1 MQHNI
6 PGNPLWLCSWIAGA
20 HLFFHTWI
28 RDDRDGDKPF
38 RDELL
43 SSERLEERALALAAS
58 FTVDP
63 QRRRARPIYRRLSH
77 NARVLRHAYQTLAED
92 VHDGE
97 FVTPATEWFL
107 DNYHLI
113 ASEIVEIR
121 EHLPRKFYEQLPALA
136 TREKAGV
143 ARIYAIAVELLRHS
157 DSRLDVP
164 QLTQF
169 LNSYQRV
176 APLTLGELWAWPLML
191 KLALIENLRRLVSE
205 LLVSRTARHA
215 ADAHV
220 ARIDAGAAEAAV
232 NIPVDS
238 HDAYLVQ
245 MLHRARE
252 YDARRSPLR
261 AALEAHLIARHTVA
275 EDIVRIEHQ
284 RQATSQASVANAITS
299 LRLCATIDWRH
310 YVESVSLVD
319 NVLRRDPGG
328 MFARMDFLSRDRQRQ
343 AVEELAETSGEAQIR
358 VALKAVESAR
368 QAAER
373 KQSRAAAHVGY
384 HLVGN
389 GREDLEADLAYRPKP
404 GQRFRRFMLRRATP
418 AYLGGVATLT
428 LLMVAAGLWYA
439 RLAGASPA
447 LLAAAALLLAIPASD
462 VALALVQRLVT
473 ATVPPRRLP
482 RLDLTG
488 GVPEEARTIVVV
500 PTIITS
506 ADNVRHRLE
515 HLEVVAIGNL
525 DPQIHFALLTDFP
538 DADQPQAPGD
548 DEVLAAARDGIA
560 ALNARFAADG
570 PRFFLCHRDRL
581 WNPRE
586 QVWMGWERKRG
597 KLEEFNR
604 LLRGAT
610 DTSFSTITGPRE
622 LLAGVRY
629 CITLDSDTQLP
640 RDAARE
646 LVGIIQHPLNQPV
659 VDPALKR
666 VVEGYGVLQPRVS
679 VTMTSAAGSLFART
693 YAGHTGVDPYTTS
706 VSDVYQDLFG
716 EGIYTGKGLYDVDAF
731 MASLEGR
738 VPENALLS
746 HDLFEG
752 IHARAALVTDVEL
765 VDDYPSNVLVHAKR
779 LHRWV
784 RGDWQ
789 ILWWLFP
796 WVPTRTGF
804 ERNRL
809 PLISRWKILDN
820 LRRSLVAP
828 ALVALFVAGWA
839 LLPGAPLAWTLIAL
853 ATIGVPVI
861 MRLGQLLAGPQRGQ
875 GLRVYLRAAGED
887 LEADLARVSLHLTF
901 LAHQAWDMLHAVG
914 VTLARLVR
922 GQGRLLQW
930 ETAAAVAQRH
940 GSLQAPQFYDA
951 MRASPLIAG
960 AGLLLVLVARPAAV
974 PIALPI
980 LALWVAA
987 PFIAFVL
994 SKPVPSLRPQI
1005 TGEDRAYL
1013 RSVAERTWRYFDTF
1027 VTEEHRFLPP
1037 DNVQFDPEPRVAH
1050 RTSPTN
1056 IAMSLLSTLAAHDLG
1071 FIDTPSLLTRLE
1083 DTLTTIDRLEHH
1095 EGHLL
1100 NWYDTRTLEPLAP
1113 KYVSTVDSG
1122 NFAGAL
1128 ATLAVGLRGLAKT
1141 AETAPEHAVRLES
1154 LAARASVYFD
1164 EMNFAFLYDRKRR
1177 LFAIGFRLADSLGG
1191 ARLDASYYDLLASEA
1206 RLASF
1211 IAIAKGDVPEVHWF
1225 RLGRLITSVHG
1236 APVLLSW
1243 SATLFEYL
1251 MPMLL
1256 MRSYPTTLLDASC
1269 RMAVRRQIDYG
1280 ATRGTPWGI
1289 SESAYTAV
1297 DRHGNYQYKAF
1308 GVPGLGLKRGL
1319 GDELVVAP
1327 YATALAVLVD
1337 PARSARNL
1345 RRLADEGLFGDYGFY
1360 EAIDYTDRS
1369 ASGPHKAS
1377 RGVVVPAF
1385 FAHHAGMSL
1394 VAIANAITQDCMIE
1408 RFHTDPRVRA
1418 TELLLQERIPR
1429 QQPVTEPRPLDEMQ
1443 VTPPALGVPLR
1454 RYKTPHTVFPHS
1466 QFLSNGKYVTVVT
1479 NAGGGASLRDG
1490 MAVTRRRQDATTD
1503 PGSHH
1508 IYLRDIR
1515 SEAVWSPT
1523 FHPTRREAD
1532 SYLATFTPDKAVFDS
1547 KQQDIAARLEV
1558 AVAPEHDVEVRYLQ
1572 LVNHSDRIREIDVT
1586 SYVEVALASVRDD
1599 FAHPAFGKL
1608 FVETEYMPERSALV
1622 CHRRPRDARDPG
1634 TWAMHVLSLEGR
1646 PQGPLEWETDRARF
1660 IGRGRGLDNPIALDG
1675 RPLSG
1680 TTGYVLDPILSL
1692 RQRVRIPPGESAR
1705 LCFATGIAPDRE
1717 TARALAQ
1724 TYRDPTTASRTL
1736 ALALAH
1742 SQSTRRHMDVSS
1754 DEAVLFERLA
1764 SRVAGA
1770 DGSLRP
1776 HADVLAANEMG
1787 QNSLWVHGISGDL
1800 PIVLVRVL
1808 DHDLGLVR
1816 ETLEAQEYWRLKG
1829 LKVDLVV
1836 LNEHPVSYMDEVQA
1850 GLTSLLDDGP
1860 WRMWKHQPGG
1870 VFLLRTDMMGHAERM
1885 LFHAV
1890 ARAALDTSRGDLR
1903 AHLARPPQAP
1913 LASLPLAVPAADR
1926 SPDGSTLDL
1935 APSWPSMSV
1944 STPAVTLANGLG
1956 GFADGGKTY
1965 AIVLEGDQDTPAP
1978 WSNVIS
1984 NAAFGTIISASGSAT
1999 TWSEN
2004 SRENRLTPF
2013 ANDPVTDPSGEA
2025 LYIRDDDTGA
2035 AWSPT
2040 PGPMARHRTSGRF
2053 LIRHGAGVTRFSRSF
2068 QGVHHSLDVFVD
2080 ATEPVK
2086 YSQLTLVNT
2095 TPSPRHL
2102 SVFCYNDWVIGPP
2115 RETEQRHVIT
2125 DYDPRRG
2132 AVLATN
2138 AYNTEFAG
2146 RVCFAAASERPLSAT
2161 GNRRSFIGRN
2171 GSATQPAALKD
2182 DSLTG
2187 EFGAGLDP
2195 CAALQIRVALNPGET
2210 RKIVF
2215 LLGEGKTRAHALQLI
2230 DAHAAPAQAAA
2241 ALDQVQAFWDRT
2253 LDVIKVRTPDDSFD
2267 MMMNRWLLYQ
2277 DLSCRIWA
2285 RAGYYQPGG
2294 AYGFRDQL
2302 QDVMALMLAAPQL
2315 ARAHILR
2322 AAGRQFV
2329 EGDVQHWWHEP
2340 AGRGLRSRCSDDLL
2354 WLPFVVAEYVRT
2366 TGDSAVLD
2374 EHVPFLSAPPLP
2386 EGEPEAYEQ
2395 PTLSGET
2402 GTLFEH
2408 CRRAIDRGLTS
2419 GPHGL
2424 PLIGAGDWNDGM
2436 NRVGAEGRGESVWL
2450 GFFIHT
2456 VLDGFLPLCESRGE
2470 TALAAR
2476 YRQQARHLSSRLE
2489 EAWDGEWYRRG
2500 YYDDGR
2506 PLGSAQ
2512 NDECVIDSIS
2522 QSWAVLSGA
2531 VPRRFAERAIDAV
2544 RAALIARQ
2552 SKVILLLTPPFDK
2565 SDQDPGYIKGYP
2577 PSIRENGGQYTHAAV
2592 WVVMAIAQL
2601 GSGDEA
2607 SELFHMINPI
2617 NHSRTPA
2624 EVARYRL
2631 EPYVLAGDVYARPPH
2646 AGRGGWSWYTGSA
2659 GWLYRAGLE
2668 NILGLRRRGATF
2680 MVEPCVP
2687 SSWPEYTIEWR
2698 HGSSRYDIQVLNP
2711 ERVWNHVVRAELDD
2725 APVNHLAIPL
2735 ADDGATHTVR
2745 ITLGRRD

>member
-1 MQHNI
+1 M
-6 PGNPLWLCSWIAGA
+6 
-20 HLFFHTWI
+20 
-28 RDDRDGDKPF
+28 
-38 RDELL
+38 
-43 SSERLEERALALAAS
+43 
-58 FTVDP
+58 
-63 QRRRARPIYRRLSH
+63 
-77 NARVLRHAYQTLAED
+77 
-92 VHDGE
+92 
-97 FVTPATEWFL
+97 
-107 DNYHLI
+107 
-113 ASEIVEIR
+113 
-121 EHLPRKFYEQLPALA
+121 PALA
-136 TREKAGV
+136 TREKAGD

-176 APLTLGELWAWPLML
+176 APLTIGELWAWPIML
-191 KLALIENLRRLVSE
+191 KLALIENLRRLVAE
-205 LLVSRTARHA
+205 ILAGRTARAA

-220 ARIDAGAAEAAV
+220 ARIDAGSADATV
-232 NIPVDS
+232 QIPVDS
-238 HDAYLVQ
+238 DDAYLVQ

-261 AALEAHLIARHTVA
+261 AALEAHLIARNTVA
-275 EDIVRIEHQ
+275 EEIVRVEHQ
-284 RQATSQASVANAITS
+284 RQAASQASVANAITS
-299 LRLCATIDWRH
+299 LRLCATIDWRQ

-319 NVLRRDPGG
+319 SVLRRDPGG
-328 MFARMDFLSRDRQRQ
+328 MYARMDFLSRDRQRQ
-343 AVEELAETSGEAQIR
+343 AVEALAEVSGEAQIR

-368 QAAER
+368 QAAEH
-373 KQSRAAAHVGY
+373 KVSRAAAHVGY

-389 GREDLEADLAYRPKP
+389 GREGLEIDLAYRPPLAK
-404 GQRFRRFMLRRATP
+404 RLRRFTLRHATP
-418 AYLGGVATLT
+418 IYLGAITT
-428 LLMVAAGLWYA
+428 TTALLIAVGLAYT
-439 RLAGASPA
+439 RQAGASPLMLA
-447 LLAAAALLLAIPASD
+447 LAALLLLIPASD
-462 VALALVQRLVT
+462 LALAITQRLVT
-473 ATVPPRRLP
+473 MTMPPRRLP
-482 RLDLTG
+482 RLDLTD
-488 GVPEEARTIVVV
+488 GVPDDARTMVVV

-506 ADNVRHRLE
+506 IDNVQHRLE
-515 HLEVVAIGNL
+515 HLEVVALGNL
-525 DPQIHFALLTDFP
+525 DPQIHFGLLTDFP
-538 DADQPQAPGD
+538 DADQQQVPGEAAILD
-548 DEVLAAARDGIA
+548 AARDGINS
-560 ALNARFAADG
+560 LNARLSGASG
-570 PRFFLCHRDRL
+570 PRFFLFHRDRL

-610 DTSFSTITGPRE
+610 NTSFSTRVGPLE
-622 LLAGVRY
+622 LLPGVRY
-629 CITLDSDTQLP
+629 CLTLDSDTQLP

-646 LVGIIQHPLNQPV
+646 LIGIMLHPLNQPV

-679 VTMTSAAGSLFART
+679 VTMASAAGSLFART
-693 YAGHTGVDPYTTS
+693 YAGHTGVDPYTTA

-731 MASLEGR
+731 TAALEGR

-752 IHARAALVTDVEL
+752 IYARAALVTDVEL

-779 LHRWV
+779 QHRWV

-796 WVPTRTGF
+796 WVPTRTGL

-809 PLISRWKILDN
+809 PLIARWKILDN

-828 ALVALFVAGWA
+828 ALVALLMAGWA
-839 LLPGAPLAWTLIAL
+839 LLPGQPLAWTLMAL
-853 ATIGVPVI
+853 ATIGFPI
-861 MRLGQLLAGPQRGQ
+861 LARILQLLGGPQRGQ
-875 GLRVYLRAAGED
+875 GVRVYLRAAGED
-887 LEADLARVSLHLTF
+887 LEADLARIALQLTF
-901 LAHQAWDMLHAVG
+901 LAHQAWDMLHAVA
-914 VTLARLVR
+914 VTLARLLR

-930 ETAAAVAQRH
+930 ETAAAGAQRH
-940 GSLQAPQFYDA
+940 GSLKASEFYDA

-960 AGLLLVLVARPAAV
+960 VGLMVVASARPD
-974 PIALPI
+974 ALPVALLT

-987 PFIAFVL
+987 PLIAFVL
-994 SKPVPSLRPQI
+994 SKPVPSLRPPI
-1005 TGEDRAYL
+1005 TDEDREYL
-1013 RSVAERTWRYFDTF
+1013 RTVAQRTWRYFDTF
-1027 VTEEHRFLPP
+1027 VTEEHGFLPP
-1037 DNVQFDPEPRVAH
+1037 DNVQLDPEPRVAH

-1056 IAMSLLSTLAAHDLG
+1056 IAMGLLSTLSAHDLG
-1071 FIDTPSLLTRLE
+1071 FIDTDSLVS
-1083 DTLTTIDRLEHH
+1083 RLEHTLATVDQLERY

-1100 NWYDTRTLEPLAP
+1100 NWYDTHTREPLQP

-1122 NFAGAL
+1122 NLAGAL
-1128 ATLAVGLRGLAKT
+1128 LALTIGLR
-1141 AETAPEHAVRLES
+1141 S
-1154 LAARASVYFD
+1154 LAAQGDATPAQADRLAALASRTAACFD
-1164 EMNFAFLYDRKRR
+1164 AMNFSFLYDRKRR
-1177 LFAIGFRLADSLGG
+1177 LFAIGFRLHDTFGA
-1191 ARLDASYYDLLASEA
+1191 ARLDASFYDLLASEA

-1225 RLGRLITSVHG
+1225 RLGRTITSVHG
-1236 APVLLSW
+1236 SPVLLSW

-1251 MPMLL
+1251 MPLLL
-1256 MRSYPTTLLDASC
+1256 MRSYPETLLDVSC

-1319 GDELVVAP
+1319 GDELVIAP
-1327 YATALAVLVD
+1327 YATALAVLID
-1337 PARSARNL
+1337 PAKSARNL
-1345 RRLADEGLFGDYGFY
+1345 RRLADAGLLGDYGFY
-1360 EAIDYTDRS
+1360 ESIDYSDRDGGVTHK
-1369 ASGPHKAS
+1369 SGQ
-1377 RGVVVPAF
+1377 GVVVPAF

-1394 VAIANAITQDCMIE
+1394 VALANAITHDRMVE
-1408 RFHTDPRVRA
+1408 RFHSDPRVRA

-1429 QQPVTEPRPLDEMQ
+1429 QQPVTEPRPLNEML

-1479 NAGGGASLRDG
+1479 NAGGGASFCDR
-1490 MAVTRRRQDATTD
+1490 MAVTRWRQDATTD
-1503 PGSHH
+1503 PGSHF

-1515 SEAVWSPT
+1515 SDAVWSPT
-1523 FHPTRREAD
+1523 FHPTRHEAD
-1532 SYLATFTPDKAVFDS
+1532 TYLATFLPDKAVFDS
-1547 KQQDIAARLEV
+1547 TIHDLAARLEV

-1586 SYVEVALASVRDD
+1586 SYVEVALASLRDD

-1608 FVETEYMPERSALV
+1608 FIETEYLPERSALL

-1634 TWAMHVLSLEGR
+1634 TWAMHVMSLEGR

-1660 IGRGRGLDNPIALDG
+1660 IGRGHTLADPQALDG

-1680 TTGYVLDPILSL
+1680 TTGFVLDPILSL
-1692 RQRVRIPPGESAR
+1692 RQRVRIQPGESAR

-1724 TYRDPTTASRTL
+1724 TYRDPSTASRTL
-1736 ALALAH
+1736 ALALAN

-1764 SRVAGA
+1764 SRVVGA

-1776 HADVLAANEMG
+1776 AADVLAANERG
-1787 QNSLWVHGISGDL
+1787 QNSLWPHAISGDL
-1800 PIVLVRVL
+1800 PIMLVRVQ
-1808 DHDLGLVR
+1808 DHDLSLVR
-1816 ETLEAQEYWRLKG
+1816 QVLEAQEYWRLKG

-1836 LNEHPVSYMDEVQA
+1836 LNEHPVSYMDEVQSS
-1850 GLTSLLDDGP
+1850 LTSLLDDGP

-1870 VFLLRTDMMGHAERM
+1870 VFLLRTDTMGQAERM
-1885 LFHAV
+1885 LFNAA
-1890 ARAALDTSRGDLR
+1890 ARAVLETSRGDLR

-1913 LASLPLAVPAADR
+1913 FASLPLA
-1926 SPDGSTLDL
+1926 STSAHSAGDKTPDL
-1935 APSWPSMSV
+1935 APPAWPSMNV
-1944 STPAVTLANGLG
+1944 STPALTLGNGLG

-1978 WSNVIS
+1978 WANVIS
-1984 NAAFGTIISASGSAT
+1984 NPSFGTVVSSSGSAT
-1999 TWSEN
+1999 TWSGN

-2025 LYIRDDDTGA
+2025 LYIRDDDTGV

-2040 PGPMARHRTSGRF
+2040 PGPMARQRSSGRF

-2068 QGVHHSLDVFVD
+2068 QGVHHSLEVFVD
-2080 ATEPVK
+2080 ASEPVK
-2086 YSQLTLVNT
+2086 YSHLTLVNT
-2095 TPSPRHL
+2095 TQASRHL
-2102 SVFCYNDWVIGPP
+2102 SVFAYNDWVIGPP

-2125 DYDPRRG
+2125 DYDPGRG

-2146 RVCFAAASERPLSAT
+2146 RVCFATASERPISAT

-2171 GSATQPAALKD
+2171 GSAVQPVALAD

-2195 CAALQIRVALNPGET
+2195 CAALQVRIVLRPGET

-2215 LLGEGKTRAHALQLI
+2215 LLGEGRDHAHALALI
-2230 DAHAAPAQAAA
+2230 DALASPAQATA
-2241 ALDQVQAFWDRT
+2241 ALERVQAFWDRT

-2277 DLSCRIWA
+2277 DLSCRIWT

-2302 QDVMALMLAAPQL
+2302 QDVMALLLAAPQL
-2315 ARAHILR
+2315 AREHILR

-2366 TGDSAVLD
+2366 TGDTGVLD
-2374 EHVPFLSAPPLP
+2374 EQVPFLTARPLAP
-2386 EGEPEAYEQ
+2386 GEAEAYEE
-2395 PTLSGET
+2395 PTLSGDT

-2424 PLIGAGDWNDGM
+2424 PLMGGGDWNDGM
-2436 NRVGAEGRGESVWL
+2436 NRVGADGRGESVWL
-2450 GFFIHT
+2450 GFFIYA
-2456 VLDGFLPLCESRGE
+2456 VLTDFVSICEGRGDR
-2470 TALAAR
+2470 ALAAR
-2476 YRQQARHLSSRLE
+2476 CRQQARHLSARLE

-2512 NDECVIDSIS
+2512 NDECIIDSIA
-2522 QSWAVLSGA
+2522 QSWSVLSGA
-2531 VPRRFAERAIDAV
+2531 VPQRFAERAMDAV
-2544 RAALIARQ
+2544 RASLVARQ

-2592 WVVMAIAQL
+2592 WVVMAIAKL

-2617 NHSRTPA
+2617 NHTRTAA

-2631 EPYVLAGDVYARPPH
+2631 EPYVLAGDVYAQPPH

-2668 NILGLRRRGATF
+2668 NILGLRRRGNTF
-2680 MVEPCVP
+2680 IIDPCVP
-2687 SSWPEYTIEWR
+2687 SSWPEYAIEWR
-2698 HGSSRYDIQVLNP
+2698 HGSSRYDIRVTNP
-2711 ERVWNHVVRAELDD
+2711 HRVWRGVAKAELDG
-2725 APVNHLAIPL
+2725 APVNHLSIPL
-2735 ADDGATHTVR
+2735 VDDGATHVVR
-2745 ITLGRRD
+2745 IRLGRPN